1 MAGDNGC
8 ADREVD
14 VRAARLTELEEEQM
28 RMGRENSKLKLLYEG
43 MLQEMQREQERA
55 TQGSDH

>member
-14 VRAARLTELEEEQM
+14 ARAARLTELEEEQM